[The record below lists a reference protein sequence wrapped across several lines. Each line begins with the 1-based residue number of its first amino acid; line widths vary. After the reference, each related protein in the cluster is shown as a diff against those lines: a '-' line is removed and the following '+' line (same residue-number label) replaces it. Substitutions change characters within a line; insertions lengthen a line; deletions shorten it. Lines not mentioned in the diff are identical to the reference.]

1 MVLPLVD
8 TLFPGDSLSARG
20 ATYYDAAGNVRAGT
34 PAWSSSAPG
43 VATVNAASGVIH
55 AVGAGSA
62 VISATINGTTG
73 QGLVIVTAPLSLTLL
88 QDTIVLLPQDS
99 LVIPAAVRRQGGSAP
114 APWFKTA
121 TVGLFSID
129 SATGWVVGIATSAAL
144 PFTAHADS
152 VTVPGTIQVL
162 SPGDTTGGKAGYTVF
177 GSVTADRRATARA
190 ENYTRSGGTPTFRLA
205 LKVAIGNVT
214 VESVNLT
221 ALTAV
226 TAPDSIPLDS
236 LSVAEAQGTA
246 FICQPQRS
254 VGLWTLNGS
263 NTTILAVSRPGGYIK
278 IRKIMPVTG
287 GSVISGSFYF
297 LAQRADYYGDPSGVL
312 TVQGN
317 FVAPLIQ
324 NTTTCH

>member
-1 MVLPLVD
+1 MD
-8 TLFPGDSLSARG
+8 TLFAGDSIGPLT
-20 ATYYDAAGNVRAGT
+20 ATYYDAAGNVQTGAVT
-34 PAWSSSAPG
+34 WSSSATG
-43 VATVNAASGVIH
+43 VATIGALTGTVH
-55 AVGAGSA
+55 AVAPGTA
-62 VISATINGTTG
+62 VMTASIKNVSG
-73 QGLVIVTAPLSLTLL
+73 QGLVIVTPPLSVALL
-88 QDTIVLLPQDS
+88 LDSIILLPQDT
-99 LVIPAAVRRQGGSAP
+99 LVVPTAVRRQGGGPP
-114 APWFKTA
+114 APWFHAGANAVFT
-121 TVGLFSID
+121 ID
-129 SATGWVVGIATSAAL
+129 SATGRVVSIGAGAAL

-152 VTVPGTIQVL
+152 DSARGTVEVL
-162 SPGDTTGGKAGYTVF
+162 SPGDTTGGKGAYTVL
-177 GSVTADRRATARA
+177 GSVTASRRATARA
-190 ENYTRSGGTPTFRLA
+190 MNYTRTGGTLTFTLA
-205 LKVAIGNVT
+205 LKVAVGNVT

-221 ALTAV
+221 GLSAV
-226 TAPDSIPLDS
+226 TGAPDSIPLDS

-263 NTTILAVSRPGGYIK
+263 NTTILAVSRPGGYVK